1 MTKSS
6 QDSLDITTPTRNAK
20 INRIRKMDDERVQ
33 NKMNLMSTLQLRKG
47 ESQISDLNSDEPRP
61 NLKREFTDFT
71 ESDNKRPKIDKEKYQ
86 RMVSLDQ
93 LNTIKLNR
101 RAEPIGKFT
110 LGYTPEKFLEHMEAQ

>member
-47 ESQISDLNSDEPRP
+47 ES
-61 NLKREFTDFT
+61 
-71 ESDNKRPKIDKEKYQ
+71 
-86 RMVSLDQ
+86 
-93 LNTIKLNR
+93 
-101 RAEPIGKFT
+101 
-110 LGYTPEKFLEHMEAQ
+110 